1 MYIQYIHSFS
11 HIMNRFWRCFLIE
24 QEYVEVIPLAWTVT
38 GISSLLASFHLHVFY
53 ILFPESFFFLFRATP
68 RGIWKF
74 LGQGLNSSC
83 SCYLRVSCV
92 NAGSFNPLYQA
103 GDRTGAS
110 ASAPAAAVGFITHYA
125 TMETARVIFIKLFI
139 LSLPG
144 SNTFCGVFARYIKLC
159 KFVAPGL

>member
-1 MYIQYIHSFS
+1 MLPDRAGVCGSDSSCLDCDRHLLSF
-11 HIMNRFWRCFLIE
+11 
-24 QEYVEVIPLAWTVT
+24 
-38 GISSLLASFHLHVFY
+38 G
-53 ILFPESFFFLFRATP
+53 LFPPACVLYTISRVIFFLFRATP
-68 RGIWKF
+68 HGIWKF

-110 ASAPAAAVGFITHYA
+110 ASAPATAVGFLTQYA
-125 TMETARVIFIKLFI
+125 TVGTPRVIFIKLFI

-144 SNTFCGVFARYIKLC
+144 SNTFCGFFAHYIKLC